1 MGADKGCLKAAPS
14 FNHMP
19 TIVPCM
25 NSEEERELLKDLVW
39 LNAVIATEL
48 IQITENVSSIL
59 RNAPPP
65 ESCREDHNC
74 LRDQALLIA
83 EKYSDVSALR
93 KHLTGHQ

>member
-1 MGADKGCLKAAPS
+1 MA
-14 FNHMP
+14 
-19 TIVPCM
+19 TIVPGM
-25 NSEEERELLKDLVW
+25 YSEEERELLKDLVW

-65 ESCREDHNC
+65 ESCVQDHNR
-74 LRDQALLIA
+74 LREQALLIA
-83 EKYSDVSALR
+83 EKYRDAAVLR

>member
-1 MGADKGCLKAAPS
+1 MDSKLSGMYA
-14 FNHMP
+14 
-19 TIVPCM
+19 
-25 NSEEERELLKDLVW
+25 EEERELLRDLVW

-65 ESCREDHNC
+65 DSCREDHDR
-74 LRDQALLIA
+74 LREQALLIA
-83 EKYSDVSALR
+83 EKYSDASALR

>member
-1 MGADKGCLKAAPS
+1 MY
-14 FNHMP
+14 
-19 TIVPCM
+19 
-25 NSEEERELLKDLVW
+25 SEEERELLKDLVW

-65 ESCREDHNC
+65 ESCREDHNR
-74 LRDQALLIA
+74 LREQALLIA
-83 EKYSDVSALR
+83 EKYSDAAALK

>member
-1 MGADKGCLKAAPS
+1 MYA
-14 FNHMP
+14 
-19 TIVPCM
+19 
-25 NSEEERELLKDLVW
+25 EEESELLRDLVW

-65 ESCREDHNC
+65 ESCREDHDR
-74 LRDQALLIA
+74 LRKQALLIA
-83 EKYSDVSALR
+83 EKYSDASALR